1 MTESQAI
8 VIYEEDLQTRT
19 LLEEWLRGAG
29 YRVRIGNRCNPGLD
43 APCDLVIL
51 SVFMPKLG
59 GNECTRSIR
68 EAHAGTPL
76 IAMSGQFRPGLSA
89 AGSTAHT
96 LRVQQVVAKPL
107 ARQPLLDLVRGI
119 IAS

>member
-8 VIYEEDLQTRT
+8 VIYEEDLQTRA

-29 YRVRIGNRCNPGLD
+29 YRVRAGNRSNPQLD

-59 GNECTRSIR
+59 GDECTRSIR

-119 IAS
+119 IAP